1 MTKKETMRRWE
12 QSAALERLGFT
23 PDEAEQLRRI
33 SATLH
38 GWHEKEAGTD
48 NGPGTDSYCIVR
60 GRLEGCEFTYYDDGA
75 PYWEH
80 AGASGRNRYTRTP
93 DLERGAMRR
102 LKAIMA
108 RVNAERAQTFTTP
121 RPRGGPAPLE
131 PLGYYIQGDPRGAA
145 LYILRP
151 GDVPADGKADSYYS
165 RGICVY

>member
-1 MTKKETMRRWE
+1 MTRRE
-12 QSAALERLGFT
+12 ALRLMQQEAALLAVGFT
-23 PDEAEQLRRI
+23 PDEAESLRRI
-33 SATLH
+33 SVRLH
-38 GWHEKEAGTD
+38 HWHEKECGI
-48 NGPGTDSYCIVR
+48 DSACIVR

-151 GDVPADGKADSYYS
+151 GDVPEGGDPGSYYS
-165 RGICVY
+165 RGICVA